1 MIIKQKN
8 LRNKLKRPHRRNP
21 AWRRS
26 QNSRNY
32 TSRSLI
38 LSLQQLKND
47 YVDVFYIAPYIVLI
61 CRNK

>member
-8 LRNKLKRPHRRNP
+8 LRNKLKRPRQRSP
-21 AWRRS
+21 ALRRS

>member
-1 MIIKQKN
+1 MIRKQKK
-8 LRNKLKRPHRRNP
+8 LRNKLKRLHHRNP

-38 LSLQQLKND
+38 LSPQQLKND
-47 YVDVFYIAPYIVLI
+47 YVDVFYIAPYIGFI